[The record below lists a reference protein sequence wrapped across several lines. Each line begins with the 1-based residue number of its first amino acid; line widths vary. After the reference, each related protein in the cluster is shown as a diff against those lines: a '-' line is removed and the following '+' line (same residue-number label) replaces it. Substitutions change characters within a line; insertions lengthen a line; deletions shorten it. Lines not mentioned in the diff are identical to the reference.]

1 MITLAGTRLY
11 FQSDENQLVQQKREE
26 GKKTASNFIPCNN
39 KERNCGIKKL
49 WDLNSL
55 NEAQTG
61 SHDGC
66 SILMLSGGGGTKLSQ
81 FHPAVTN

>member
-49 WDLNSL
+49 WDLNTL
-55 NEAQTG
+55 NAAPPAR
-61 SHDGC
+61 HDVC
-66 SILMLSGGGGTKLSQ
+66 PILMLSGGGGGQ
-81 FHPAVTN
+81 QN